1 MITGEVFYAK
11 QHDTYTIKMV
21 GDLRYTLGCALDDFL
36 NQLFARN
43 DYDDIRI
50 DLSEATMI
58 DSTNLGLLAKIANFM
73 RDRFGKRATLVCD
86 NSDINKILDSV
97 GFSDIFII
105 SQDRLSD
112 AQAIQRL
119 PVAEPTKPEL
129 TKTLFETHSTLSAL
143 NDENR
148 KAFHD
153 IVETL
158 RGRVA
163 NQHK

>member
-11 QHDTYTIKMV
+11 QHGTYTIKLV
-21 GDLRYTLGCALDDFL
+21 GDIRYTLGCALDDFL
-36 NQLFARN
+36 NQLFAREDYN
-43 DYDDIRI
+43 DICI
-50 DLSEATMI
+50 DLSEATTI
-58 DSTNLGLLAKIANFM
+58 DSTNLGLLAKVANFV
-73 RDRFGKRATLVCD
+73 RDRFDRRAKLVCD
-86 NSDINKILDSV
+86 NSDITQMLDSV

-105 SQDRLSD
+105 SQDRPPD

-119 PVAEPTKPEL
+119 PVEEPSKPEL

-148 KAFHD
+148 KTFHE

-158 RGRVA
+158 RGRLA
-163 NQHK
+163 KQPK